1 MFCLILLSGCQ
12 STRVVVI
19 PADKVV
25 TRLEAT
31 ESFTPPVPGWFV
43 PDARMQEILAR
54 LGGLVDGAKTN
65 AVNRASADRSG
76 TNKTD
81 R

>member
-1 MFCLILLSGCQ
+1 MFCLILLCGCQ

-19 PADKVV
+19 PADKTV

-31 ESFTPPVPGWFV
+31 KSFTPLIPGWFV

-65 AVNRASADRSG
+65 AVDRVESDRARVGKAER
-76 TNKTD
+76 
-81 R
+81 

>member
-1 MFCLILLSGCQ
+1 M
-12 STRVVVI
+12 I
-19 PADKVV
+19 PADKTV

-31 ESFTPPVPGWFV
+31 ESFTPPIPGWFV

-54 LGGLVDGAKTN
+54 LGGLVDESKTN
-65 AVNRASADRSG
+65 AVDRVEADRARVE
-76 TNKTD
+76 KTD